1 MVEVEALGGVWYL
14 KGLRSVSNMHCWW
27 WQLWLGV

>member
-14 KGLRSVSNMHCWW
+14 KGFSDVLVTCIVDE
-27 WQLWLGV
+27 QIYGLE